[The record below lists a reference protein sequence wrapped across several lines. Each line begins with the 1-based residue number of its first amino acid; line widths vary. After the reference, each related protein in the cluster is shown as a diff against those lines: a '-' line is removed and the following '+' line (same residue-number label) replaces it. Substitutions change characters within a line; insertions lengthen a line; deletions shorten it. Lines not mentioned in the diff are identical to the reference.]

1 MQYLHRVKIE
11 NFRSI
16 RSLELNCQDYPLT
29 ILVGNNDAGKS
40 NILRA
45 LNLFFN
51 GDTDLGKP
59 LDFERDFSAY
69 FKSGKGKHKRIRVT
83 VDIHPPEENWFNKE
97 GYLLRWTKTWKA
109 GEACKDKKE
118 LVSKDGKSTKAIP
131 RGTHLN
137 PWLKQ
142 THFRYIPAIK
152 GPEYFSF
159 LMESLNEVLNNLQ
172 ENRFKKETEGFMQ
185 RLQEYTKDI
194 SADLEERLG
203 VQHKILMPDDFFKPF
218 FSSLTFG
225 SERDGKRY
233 PLSLRG
239 DGLKVRHIPIILH
252 FMATKQQ
259 EESNRVRSI
268 WGFEEPE
275 NNLEM
280 LHAFE
285 LAQDFLSYSK
295 DVQVFLTT
303 HSPAFYSLNKPGN
316 SEVLTFYISKD
327 EEGCTLK
334 KWVAKK
340 TTAESSE
347 EEYGVNLDGEMGV
360 LPYITNMVEEEV
372 AQIKA
377 KNEERDKQLA
387 ALKAQIRKA
396 KPYLV
401 YTEDGN
407 TTLLERLLEH
417 HGIPKEKVEFYHVS
431 EARGKYS
438 LDTAPV
444 TAKAI
449 MDHKKGIKRTLIHMD
464 RDCGNQSLVREMKK
478 RIKDLKIKDRVHFFV
493 TKYYDLESYFLNEYH
508 LNELY
513 PELDN
518 ATCEKL
524 INQATKDMEEESIK
538 KFIEDAMSRRP
549 CKGLEEVK
557 QVEEKQRKHYLQN
570 EQERRYGKGVLRRLQ
585 ELVAEQLG
593 RDTSDVDL
601 TRPTRHIIIGE
612 LKKFGEI

>member
-1 MQYLHRVKIE
+1 MQYIHRIKIE

-16 RSLELNCQDYPLT
+16 RDLELNCQDYPLT

-51 GDTDLGKP
+51 GETDLGQP
-59 LDFERDFSAY
+59 LNFDRDFSAY
-69 FKSGKGKHKRIRVT
+69 FESGRGKQRRIRVT
-83 VDIHPPEENWFNKE
+83 VDIHPPTEDWFKE
-97 GYLLRWTKTWKA
+97 GYLLRWTKTWKKNK
-109 GEACKDKKE
+109 ACKIEKE
-118 LVSKDGKSTKAIP
+118 LVSKDGKDVKRVPSGA
-131 RGTHLN
+131 HLN

-159 LMESLNEVLNNLQ
+159 LMESLNDVLNELQ
-172 ENRFKKETEGFMQ
+172 ESQFKKETEVFMQ
-185 RLQEYTKDI
+185 SLQEYTKDI
-194 SADLEERLG
+194 SDDLEKRLG

-239 DGLKVRHIPIILH
+239 DGLKARHIPIILH
-252 FMATKQQ
+252 FMATKQL

-280 LHAFE
+280 VQAFE

-303 HSPAFYSLNKPGN
+303 HSPAFYSLNKPGR

-327 EEGCTLK
+327 EEGQTLSK
-334 KWVAKK
+334 RVAKR
-340 TTAESSE
+340 TTARSSE
-347 EEYGVNLDGEMGV
+347 EEDGINLDGEMGV
-360 LPYITNMVEEEV
+360 LPYITNMVEKEV
-372 AQIKA
+372 AEIKA
-377 KNEERDKQLA
+377 KNEEKDKQLA
-387 ALKAQIRKA
+387 ALKAQIKKV

-407 TTLLERLLEH
+407 TLLLERLLEH
-417 HGIPKEKVEFYHVS
+417 HGISKEEVEFYHVTD
-431 EARGKYS
+431 ARGKHA
-438 LDTAPV
+438 LGTAPV

-449 MDHKKGIKRTLIHMD
+449 MDHKKGIKQTLIHID
-464 RDCGNQSLVREMKK
+464 QDCGNNSLINELDK
-478 RIKDLKIKDRVHFFV
+478 RIKDLKVKDKVHLFV
-493 TKYYDLESYFLNEYH
+493 TKYYDLEAYFINERH

-513 PELDN
+513 PELDDD
-518 ATCEKL
+518 TCKNL
-524 INQATKDMEEESIK
+524 IAQATKDTEEESIK
-538 KFIEDAMSRRP
+538 KFVNEAMKQKRVENIEDVNRL
-549 CKGLEEVK
+549 K
-557 QVEEKQRKHYLQN
+557 EKQRKHYLQN
-570 EQERRYGKGVLRRLQ
+570 VRQRRYGKGVLRRLQ

-593 RDTSDVDL
+593 RETSDVDL
-601 TRPTRHIIIGE
+601 TRPTRHIIVAD
-612 LKKFGEI
+612 LKRFG